1 MGRISNK
8 VLGYKSKDKGNCKT
22 AIEAFDKIEQC
33 RDTLFS
39 ISREKK
45 KSWGTAWYDYSRHN
59 MFEAAIKE
67 IILQPEDF
75 VKNVAITC
83 LNDIARLWAEL
94 RELEVKGGAK

>member
-1 MGRISNK
+1 MGRTSNK

-45 KSWGTAWYDYSRHN
+45 KSWGTNWYDYSRHN
-59 MFEAAIKE
+59 MFEKASLKLVLMTDE
-67 IILQPEDF
+67 Q
-75 VKNVAITC
+75 
-83 LNDIARLWAEL
+83 
-94 RELEVKGGAK
+94 LENGN